1 MIQQTVEPGTTQNTA
16 PPAEEALTLRR
27 RLGVPG
33 WTGALIA
40 LVVLFAYSAITEPAF
55 IKPVN
60 LINILNQNSTVGI
73 VAVGMTLV
81 IILGGI
87 DLSVG
92 ALVALAGGVGV
103 LMLNYLYQPPTTADT
118 VSSTE
123 LPAVLAAIGVTLGIA
138 TLAGLLN
145 GAIIAKG
152 RVAPFIA
159 TLAALVAFRS
169 AATWIANG
177 GQFFSE
183 GSTLF
188 ADIGE
193 GFAIPGTNISRV
205 KTRVQPMIF
214 PWSVVLW
221 GIVVL
226 VGLILLNRTRLG
238 RYIIAVGSNEKAAR
252 YSAIPVDRIKIYTYT
267 LLGLITGLAALMEA
281 AKYRS
286 VNSANAGL
294 LLELDVIAAVVV
306 GGTRMS
312 GGVGSI
318 LGTVIGVLLIGVI
331 KNALVMKG
339 VTSYAHGLVMGAI
352 ILLAV
357 LTQEFRWSRVVAWF
371 KKN

>member
-1 MIQQTVEPGTTQNTA
+1 MTQQTLEHASPQKPV
-16 PPAEEALTLRR
+16 PPADESLPLRR

-33 WTGALIA
+33 WIGALVA
-40 LVVLFAYSAITEPAF
+40 LVALFCYSAINEPAF
-55 IKPVN
+55 VKPVN

-92 ALVALAGGVGV
+92 ALIALAGGVGILV
-103 LMLNYLYQPPTTADT
+103 LNGIYEPATLERTYDG
-118 VSSTE
+118 SE
-123 LPAVLAAIGVTLGIA
+123 PAVLAAIAVTVGVGA
-138 TLAGLLN
+138 LAGLFN
-145 GAIIAKG
+145 GTIIAKG

-183 GSTLF
+183 GSRLF
-188 ADIGE
+188 GDIGE

-205 KTRVQPMIF
+205 KTRVQPIVF

-221 GIVVL
+221 AIVVVFGL
-226 VGLILLNRTRLG
+226 VLLNRTRLG

-267 LLGLITGLAALMEA
+267 LLGIITGLAALMEA

-331 KNALVMKG
+331 KNALVMQG
-339 VTSYAHGLVMGAI
+339 VTSYAHGLVMGVI

-357 LTQEFRWSRVVAWF
+357 LTQEFRWGRVMAWF
-371 KKN
+371 RRG